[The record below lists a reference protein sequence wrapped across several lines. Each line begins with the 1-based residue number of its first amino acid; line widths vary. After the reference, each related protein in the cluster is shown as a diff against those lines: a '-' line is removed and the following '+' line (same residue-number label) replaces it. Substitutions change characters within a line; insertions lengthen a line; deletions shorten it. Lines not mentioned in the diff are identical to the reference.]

1 MVGPY
6 RDLFSAPGTRG
17 FVIAG
22 FVGRMP
28 MSMLGIGIVL
38 LISALTGSYAT
49 AGAISATVAIAY
61 AVAAPL
67 SGRLVDRFG
76 QARVLMPLVLLH
88 GAALVVL
95 MLCTALGA
103 PMWALFVSAVVVGGA
118 ATSLGSMVRA
128 RWSHILGR
136 SAKLHTAFS
145 FESVADE
152 VIFVAGP
159 ALVTGLTTLVNL
171 YAGLILALVSTVV
184 GTVAFSLQRGTE
196 PPVRPAHAQS
206 GSPITIPGVALLSCV
221 FLAMGAVFG
230 SVDLITVAFAEDH
243 GAKAASGL
251 LLGSFA
257 GGSMVSGL
265 WYGSRRWRISLRR
278 RFTRGIAVFAA
289 GLTPILLIG
298 DIKVMA
304 IALFFAGL
312 AISPTIITGYAL
324 IERLVPGH
332 LLTEGMSWVST
343 AVGFGVAIGAW
354 AAGRLTDAFGASN
367 AYAFSFVCALLAV
380 AIGLGGSTLLRTP
393 EAGHA
398 EASSPAT

>member
-6 RDLFSAPGTRG
+6 RELFDVPGARG

-22 FVGRMP
+22 FVGRLP
-28 MSMLGIGIVL
+28 MSMLGLSVVL

-49 AGAISATVAIAY
+49 AGAISATVAIAF

-76 QARVLMPLVLLH
+76 QARVLVPLVLLH
-88 GAALVVL
+88 GTALIAL
-95 MLCTALGA
+95 MLCAAYDA
-103 PMWALFVSAVVVGGA
+103 PIWALFVSGVFVGGA

-128 RWSHILGR
+128 RWSHLLGR
-136 SAKLHTAFS
+136 SARLHTAFS

-159 ALVTGLTTLVNL
+159 ALATALTTMVNL
-171 YAGLILALVSTVV
+171 YAGLIVTLVATLA
-184 GTVAFSLQRGTE
+184 GTIAFSLQRGTE
-196 PPVRPAHAQS
+196 PPVREDGARS

-243 GAKAASGL
+243 GAKAVAGL
-251 LLGSFA
+251 LLASIA
-257 GGSMVSGL
+257 SGSMVSGL
-265 WYGSRRWRISLRR
+265 WYGAQRWRISLRH
-278 RFTRGIAVFAA
+278 RFIRGLVVFAA
-289 GLTPILLIG
+289 GLAPILLIA
-298 DIKVMA
+298 DTRVMA
-304 IALFFAGL
+304 AALFLAGL

-324 IERLVPGH
+324 VERLVPGP
-332 LLTEGMSWVST
+332 LLTEGMSWIST

-354 AAGRLTDAFGASN
+354 AGGRLTDAFGASN
-367 AYAFSFVCALLAV
+367 AYAFSLLCALLAV
-380 AIGLGGSTLLRTP
+380 AIGVGGNTLLRTP
-393 EAGHA
+393 ESGS
-398 EASSPAT
+398 EAHSPAT

>member
-6 RDLFSAPGTRG
+6 RGLFSAPGTKG

-22 FVGRMP
+22 FIGRMP

-67 SGRLVDRFG
+67 SGRMVDRFG
-76 QARVLMPLVLLH
+76 QARVLIPFVLLH
-88 GAALVVL
+88 GAALVAL
-95 MLCTALGA
+95 MLCTAAGA
-103 PMWALFVSAVVVGGA
+103 PMWTLFACAVVVGAA

-136 SAKLHTAFS
+136 SAGLHTAFS

-171 YAGLILALVSTVV
+171 YAGLILALVATVV

-196 PPVRPAHAQS
+196 PPVRTAIAQS

-230 SVDLITVAFAEDH
+230 SVDLITVAFAEDN

-265 WYGSRRWRISLRR
+265 WYGLRQWRISLRH
-278 RFTRGIAVFAA
+278 RFMRGLAVFAT

-298 DIKVMA
+298 DTRIMA
-304 IALFFAGL
+304 VALFFAGL

-332 LLTEGMSWVST
+332 LLTEGMSWIST

-354 AAGRLTDAFGASN
+354 AGGRLTDSFGASN
-367 AYAFSFVCALLAV
+367 AYAFSFICALLAV
-380 AIGLGGSTLLRTP
+380 AIGIGGNTFLRIPEIGSSEARST
-393 EAGHA
+393 
-398 EASSPAT
+398 PA